1 MRIGQSSAS
10 APALGPYNPRLW
22 LLCNP
27 PSVTLR
33 GARPELLI
41 LNLSLQA
48 IKGVLTVE
56 SAKGWAQTHRESKHT
71 GKEPVGGKVNPRDRS
86 ELPHSEEKWRLSP
99 VPRRQLGSGRW
110 ISRLPC
116 ARPVPGHSADL
127 PPTRASSRPGWARQE
142 GEPGPSTLIL
152 NCRFQSPG

>member
-1 MRIGQSSAS
+1 MRIRQAS
-10 APALGPYNPRLW
+10 DSEHALEPYNPRLW

-33 GARPELLI
+33 GARPELVI

-56 SAKGWAQTHRESKHT
+56 SRVFGQTGMGPKGIRKRTGGWKSKPT
-71 GKEPVGGKVNPRDRS
+71 GS
-86 ELPHSEEKWRLSP
+86 ELLHSEDKWRLSP
-99 VPRRQLGSGRW
+99 GPRLQLGSGRW

-116 ARPVPGHSADL
+116 ARPVPGHSPDL

-142 GEPGPSTLIL
+142 GEPAPSTLIL